1 MQMEIKQM
9 LGLLMA
15 QAEPGGYSVRV
26 KELESISKEENSP
39 TPPRGISSQS
49 PQGEDRERDTQRPSA
64 LWV

>member
-1 MQMEIKQM
+1 M

-26 KELESISKEENSP
+26 KELEPISKEEN
-39 TPPRGISSQS
+39 PPPLPRESVVKVLK
-49 PQGEDRERDTQRPSA
+49 ERTERDTQRPSA